1 MSWVIADD
9 VKRGRRELN
18 FSAWR
23 QNKPE
28 QMTHLLEEAS
38 EVVSE
43 REMPP
48 WYYRLFHS
56 DARLSDSE
64 IKTLSD
70 WASGQRIRLLRGQT
84 PKDQSD

>member
-1 MSWVIADD
+1 
-9 VKRGRRELN
+9 
-18 FSAWR
+18 
-23 QNKPE
+23 
-28 QMTHLLEEAS
+28 MTHLLEEAS

-48 WYYRLFHS
+48 WYYRLFHA

-70 WASGQRIRLLRGQT
+70 WASGQRMRLLRGQ
-84 PKDQSD
+84 PGKGQSD